1 MIAQLRYGRDG
12 LPVELPDENI
22 AAVLRQKQ
30 LPALDDPVQAI
41 RGALAEPIESEP
53 LNEIAQGRTDACIVV
68 SDITRPV
75 PNPVILPPI
84 LETLAEAGI
93 PAERVTILIATGL
106 HRPATD
112 AEVREICGDEVLAS
126 GVRVVNHRASVD
138 DEQVHLGETSRGTPA
153 FVDRVYMDA
162 DLRIL
167 TGLVEPH
174 LMAGY
179 SGGRKAICP
188 GVAGCATIMAFHGPQ
203 LLEPDA
209 ARAGNLVGNPVHEE
223 ALEVADLAGG
233 ADFVVNVTLDEERA
247 ITGVFAGDMRAAH
260 EAAMARCEQQ
270 AKVVLDEPAEIVVTS
285 GGGYPL
291 DLTLYQSTK
300 GIVAA
305 GLICRDG
312 GTIIIAQQNA
322 EGLGSPDFARLIC
335 QEDVHA
341 CIEHALRTGEI
352 CIDTWQLHVV
362 EKVLRRCSVI
372 AVSDLSAEDAERTP
386 FEQAPTVEEA
396 LQRALAEHGP
406 DARIVVVPEG
416 PYVLGCLASD
426 PVGRMSVGE
435 MLAAGAD

>member
-12 LPVELPDENI
+12 LQVELPDANV

-30 LPALDDPVQAI
+30 LSPLDDPAQAV
-41 RGALAEPIESEP
+41 RDALAAPIQSKP
-53 LNEIAQGRTDACIVV
+53 LAEIALGRDNACIVV

-75 PNPVILPPI
+75 PNPIILPPI
-84 LETLAEAGI
+84 IETLREAGLA
-93 PAERVTILIATGL
+93 PERVTILIATGL
-106 HRPATD
+106 HRPATN
-112 AEVREICGDEVLAS
+112 EEIREICGDEVLAT
-126 GVRVVNHRASVD
+126 GVNVVNHRAGN
-138 DEQVHLGETSRGTPA
+138 EEHQVHVGTTGRGTPA
-153 FVDRVYMDA
+153 YMDRVYMSA
-162 DLRIL
+162 DLTIL

-188 GVAGCATIMAFHGPQ
+188 GVAGCGTIMAFHGPH
-203 LLEPDA
+203 LLEPPE
-209 ARAGNLVGNPVHEE
+209 ARAGNLIANPVHEE
-223 ALEVADLAGG
+223 ALAVADLAGG
-233 ADFVVNVTLDEERA
+233 ADFILNVTLDEERA
-247 ITGVFAGDMRAAH
+247 ITGVFAGEMRAAH
-260 EAAMARCEQQ
+260 EAAMALCERQ
-270 AKVVLDEPAEIVVTS
+270 AKVVLDEPADIVVTS

-322 EGLGSPDFARLIC
+322 EGLGSPEFSRLIC

-341 CIEHALRTGEI
+341 CIQDALRTGEI

-362 EKVLRRCSVI
+362 EKVLRRCKVI
-372 AVSDLSAEDAERTP
+372 AVSDLPPEDAARTP
-386 FEQAPTVEEA
+386 FAQADTVEEA
-396 LQRALAEHGP
+396 VQRALAEHGP
-406 DARIVVVPEG
+406 DARIAVVPEG

-426 PVGRMSVGE
+426 PVGQMSVGE
-435 MLAAGAD
+435 MLRQ